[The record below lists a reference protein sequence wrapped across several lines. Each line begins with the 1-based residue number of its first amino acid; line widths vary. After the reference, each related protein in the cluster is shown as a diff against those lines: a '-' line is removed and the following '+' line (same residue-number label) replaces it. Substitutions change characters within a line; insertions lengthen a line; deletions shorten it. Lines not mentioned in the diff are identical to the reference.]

1 METWIKGDNYKKGV
15 LKMGIH
21 EAVTSRVQQLLK
33 EKGWTTNELIRRSNV
48 NQSTVSEIMSGRSK
62 YPRIITIE
70 KLANGFGMTLSE
82 FFDHEYFHNLND
94 EIPEKKKAPAR

>member
-1 METWIKGDNYKKGV
+1 
-15 LKMGIH
+15 MGIN
-21 EAVTSRVQQLLK
+21 EAITTRVRLLCK

-70 KLANGFGMTLSE
+70 KLAHGFGMTLSE
-82 FFDHEYFHNLND
+82 FFDDDIFENLTD
-94 EIPEKKKAPAR
+94 ED

>member
-1 METWIKGDNYKKGV
+1 
-15 LKMGIH
+15 MGIN
-21 EAVTSRVQQLLK
+21 EAITTRVRLLCK

-70 KLANGFGMTLSE
+70 KLSHGFGMTLSE
-82 FFDHEYFHNLND
+82 FFDDDIFNNLTD
-94 EIPEKKKAPAR
+94 E